1 MKSVSILSRSR
12 NTNCYYQQNRDW
24 DLLPTTDTR
33 VYVHETLT
41 LLTDIDLDGEFTV
54 QYGVSRVNFY
64 EQLDYYDLDDFDRD
78 GYLNDDDA
86 FPTDETE
93 WADVNGNGIG
103 DNIDP
108 EGDKDGDGVTNP
120 EDAFPEDPAASQDS
134 DGDGYPD
141 SWNEDATEQMIADSN
156 LTLDAFPYDANE
168 AIDSDLD
175 GIGNN
180 ADTDD
185 DNDGL
190 SDIDEIA
197 TGTDPFNRDSDGDG
211 TPDGFDDLPL
221 DNSDNRDTD
230 GDGIGDLTDNDDD
243 NDGILDTEDLF
254 PR

>member
-1 MKSVSILSRSR
+1 MLRV
-12 NTNCYYQQNRDW
+12 
-24 DLLPTTDTR
+24 TDTR

-197 TGTDPFNRDSDGDG
+197 TELIPSIATAMAMAPPMVLTTYPWTTAIIGIPTA
-211 TPDGFDDLPL
+211 TELAILPITTTTTTGY
-221 DNSDNRDTD
+221 S
-230 GDGIGDLTDNDDD
+230 I
-243 NDGILDTEDLF
+243 
-254 PR
+254 PRICSHGQRTTAVFWRRI